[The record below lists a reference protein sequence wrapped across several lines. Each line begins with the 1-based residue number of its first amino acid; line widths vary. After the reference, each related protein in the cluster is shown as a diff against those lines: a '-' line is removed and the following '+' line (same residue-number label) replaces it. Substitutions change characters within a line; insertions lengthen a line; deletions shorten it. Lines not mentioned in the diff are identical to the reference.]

1 MILLFISCT
10 TKQESLLDDFT
21 SSYETGMK
29 KFNNNK
35 FAAAKESFDYV
46 VMTNPGSALALS
58 ARYFLAESLFNLKEY
73 NQAIDHYNKYIR
85 YSVDAEKISES
96 RYKVC
101 ISLYSVCLK
110 FMRDQTSTS
119 YTLQRLQEFI
129 DDYPGSENISNIEM
143 LIDDLRNQ
151 MARKQ
156 HQTGHLYMKLGE
168 YNSALLY
175 FNDTID
181 DYYDTVYSDKARV
194 SIIQSYLF
202 KNEVSKAKAML
213 EIYKDEFRDVQYFSK
228 SEKIID
234 DFNGKPS
241 VSDYLDLYINSSKT
255 DVSQEKRDIIIK
267 GIVDGAMKKKKG
279 K

>member
-1 MILLFISCT
+1 MILLFISCA
-10 TKQESLLDDFT
+10 TKQETLRDDFT
-21 SSYETGMK
+21 SSYDTGIK
-29 KFNNNK
+29 KFNSNK

-73 NQAIDHYNKYIR
+73 NQAIDHYNKYIK
-85 YSVDAEKISES
+85 YSMDYEKISES

-110 FMRDQTSTS
+110 FMRDQTNTS

-129 DDYPGSENISNIEM
+129 DDYSDDKNVSNIEV
-143 LIDDLRNQ
+143 LINDLRNR

-156 HQTGHLYMKLGE
+156 HQTGHLYMKLEE
-168 YNSALLY
+168 YDSALLY

-213 EIYKDEFRDVQYFSK
+213 EVYKDNFRDEQYFSK
-228 SEKIID
+228 SEKIISNYD
-234 DFNGKPS
+234 GRPS
-241 VSDYLDLYINSSKT
+241 ISDYLNLYINSSKI
-255 DVSQEKRDIIIK
+255 DASQEKRDITIK
-267 GIVDGAMKKKKG
+267 DIVNSAMKEKTG

>member
-1 MILLFISCT
+1 
-10 TKQESLLDDFT
+10 
-21 SSYETGMK
+21 
-29 KFNNNK
+29 
-35 FAAAKESFDYV
+35 
-46 VMTNPGSALALS
+46 
-58 ARYFLAESLFNLKEY
+58 
-73 NQAIDHYNKYIR
+73 
-85 YSVDAEKISES
+85 
-96 RYKVC
+96 
-101 ISLYSVCLK
+101 
-110 FMRDQTSTS
+110 
-119 YTLQRLQEFI
+119 
-129 DDYPGSENISNIEM
+129 
-143 LIDDLRNQ
+143 

-156 HQTGHLYMKLGE
+156 HQTGRLYMKLKE
-168 YNSALLY
+168 YDSALLY

-213 EIYKDEFRDVQYFSK
+213 GIYKDEFRDVQYLSK
-228 SEKIID
+228 SEKVIG

-241 VSDYLDLYINSSKT
+241 VPDYLDLYINSSKT